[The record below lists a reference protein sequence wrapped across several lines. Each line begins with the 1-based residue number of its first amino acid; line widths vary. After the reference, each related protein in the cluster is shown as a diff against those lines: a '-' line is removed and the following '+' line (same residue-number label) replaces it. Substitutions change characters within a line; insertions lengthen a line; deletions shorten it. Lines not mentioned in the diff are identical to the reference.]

1 MLTELETEIND
12 ATARARHLV
21 DSIDGRIFT
30 VRPHPNSWSAA
41 ECLAHLSLT
50 TESFLPLLQSAI
62 DDGKKRKVTTS
73 KPPKMDLI
81 GRVLRW
87 FLEPPMRSRVKTT
100 APFVPRSTRAKSEAF
115 AEFASLQNR
124 LLGIVRDTD
133 GIDLTK
139 IKIVSPFDKRMK
151 YNLYSAVRILAAH
164 ERRHI
169 WQAEQAVAEIERH
182 YAQEGA
188 GPPPDDHPHEGAGT
202 TSRGA
207 T

>member
-1 MLTELETEIND
+1 VLTELETEIND
-12 ATARARHLV
+12 ATARARDLV
-21 DSIDGRIFT
+21 DAIDGRIFT
-30 VRPHPNSWSAA
+30 IRPHPNSWSAA

-62 DDGKKRKVTTS
+62 EDGKKRKVTTS

-81 GRVLRW
+81 GRLMRW

-124 LLGIVRDTD
+124 LLAILGDTE
-133 GIDLTK
+133 GLDLTK
-139 IKIVSPFDKRMK
+139 LKIVSPFDKRMK
-151 YNLYSAVRILAAH
+151 YNLYSAVRIVAAH

-182 YAQEGA
+182 YAESGA
-188 GPPPDDHPHEGAGT
+188 GQEPDAGTDAGT
-202 TSRGA
+202 TSP
-207 T
+207 TSL